1 MTWFS
6 LPPMR
11 SGAPPPFVDK
21 AGCEAW
27 LATQPL
33 ANAAQMQDEL
43 ASRLEDLNVW
53 AMAPAERY
61 RVLEALRKTVLAI
74 EVESVKRYEHRP
86 LPLSAVE
93 KKSLDASCRLW
104 RELTTGYLHCLR
116 ACLDGGADIGC
127 DAAKVCH
134 RAISA
139 ARREQLARYRGG
151 MAIPGVWWRKLHAI
165 YAAAEQLGVEAQTV
179 ADRLLAET
187 RESTV
192 SGHYAMALL
201 LHLARPA
208 ELSRSQFAAAVRW
221 LARWREQAAVVA
233 SLHEVAGARCVV
245 ADLSADTPLHFGE
258 TAPAMPRW
266 LLIEAVLGKLKG
278 RVRSLQEGESP
289 EALKLGSGLPAEA
302 CIALLQQLH
311 GSLQNPPPPPPAPRD
326 KARSVGLVASVE
338 QIHRLLG
345 GPSLGA
351 EGSPSAVSTR
361 REHEQIAIF
370 GRVVKPEAG
379 GVAEIATDAWQVV
392 TESAGELLLYRPPG
406 PAGDCRLLCRTLAG
420 VRDGAV
426 VRLGVVRSIVQADD
440 GGVFAVLR
448 LLPGPGLP
456 MVALAHEKGSNRA
469 LRLPAIF
476 VPAAANASMP
486 ASIVVPGGIVAR
498 LARLE
503 IPDLP
508 AGLRLGE
515 AIDRGANFERLGTL
529 AA

>member
-6 LPPMR
+6 LPPVR
-11 SGAPPPFVDK
+11 TGAPPPFVDR

-33 ANAAQMQDEL
+33 ANAAQMQNEL
-43 ASRLEDLNVW
+43 AGLLESLNAW
-53 AMAPAERY
+53 EMAPSGRY
-61 RVLEALRKTVLAI
+61 RVLEALRRTVLAI

-86 LPLSAVE
+86 LPLSAAE
-93 KKSLDASCRLW
+93 RKPLDASCRLW
-104 RELTTGYLHCLR
+104 REIATGYLHCLR
-116 ACLDGGADIGC
+116 ACLDGGVDSGG
-127 DAAKVCH
+127 DAAKICH

-151 MAIPGVWWRKLHAI
+151 MAVPGAWWRKLHAI
-165 YAAAEQLGVEAQTV
+165 YAAAEQLGVELQPV
-179 ADRLLAET
+179 SDRLLAET

-208 ELSRSQFAAAVRW
+208 ELSRSQFAAVVRW

-233 SLHEVAGARCVV
+233 SLHEVGDARCIVV
-245 ADLSADTPLHFGE
+245 DLSADTPLHFGE

-278 RVRSLQEGESP
+278 RIRSLQEGESP
-289 EALKLGSGLPAEA
+289 EALKLGSGLPAEG

-311 GSLQNPPPPPPAPRD
+311 GRLQNPPPPLPVPRD
-326 KARSVGLVASVE
+326 KMRGVGLVASVE

-345 GPSLGA
+345 GPSLGV
-351 EGSPSAVSTR
+351 EGSPSSVSTR

-379 GVAEIATDAWQVV
+379 SVAEIATDAWQVV
-392 TESAGELLLYRPPG
+392 SESAGELLLHRPPAA
-406 PAGDCRLLCRTLAG
+406 AGDCRLLCRTLAG
-420 VRDGAV
+420 VRDGAA
-426 VRLGVVRSIVQADD
+426 VRLGIVRSIFQTDD
-440 GGVFAVLR
+440 GGVFAALR
-448 LLPGPGLP
+448 LLPGFGLA
-456 MVALAHEKGSNRA
+456 MVALGHEKGSNRM

-476 VPAAANASMP
+476 IPAANASAP
-486 ASIVVPGGIVAR
+486 ASAIVPGGIVSR
-498 LARLE
+498 LARLD

-508 AGLRLGE
+508 EDLRLGE
-515 AIDRGANFERLGTL
+515 AIDRGANFERLGTV